1 MRARRPF
8 GFVLAGIGLAVF
20 LAGQERPVP
29 PNWAA
34 PLYWAAGDTAKSP
47 DRDERRDGLE
57 GIAAKAVTATST
69 SPVPLIA
76 ITPCR
81 LVDTRDGSRPP
92 GYGPPALAASVPRS
106 FTLTG
111 QCGIAGD
118 ALAVSLN
125 VTVVSP
131 QGLGYILIYP
141 QGEGQPVVSTLN
153 YTAGVTVANA
163 AIVPLGGGN
172 GGITVAAAVSGT
184 ELLIDTNGY
193 YAPAGAGYENTFLGA
208 GAGNFT
214 MTGGDNSGFGNGA
227 LLSNT
232 GGTFNT
238 AMGAGSLTYNTV
250 GGYNTATGAF
260 ALYQNDGGN
269 QNTAI
274 GAQALMSN
282 TSGSFNT
289 ASGFQA
295 LFANTLG
302 NSNTAAGNI
311 ALFNNTTGSAN
322 TATGAG
328 ALFNNTV
335 GTENSSFGF
344 NTLVNNTAGSY
355 NTASGSGALQENT
368 LGDFNTATG
377 GYALFHNTGGYNNAA
392 HGFEA
397 LAANTSGWYN
407 TAIGYDALYMN
418 TSGYLN
424 TAIGSQALYDN
435 TTGIY
440 NIALG
445 SGAGSF
451 LESGDN
457 NIYIGNGGQ
466 TTESG
471 TVRIGSFGTHQRV
484 FLSGVLGVTGAGV
497 LMQIYP
503 DGQIG
508 SVSSSARYKDDIRDM
523 ADASSR
529 LMKLRPVT
537 FRYKGQ
543 TTDAAQFGLIAE
555 EVEDVLPELVVRN
568 ADGEVEAVQYH
579 EMPAMLLNE
588 LQKQQRVI
596 EELQRRLA
604 TLESGQCAAEEIPVS
619 APE

>member
-1 MRARRPF
+1 MKTRMAA
-8 GFVLAGIGLAVF
+8 FVLGGVGFAVF

-34 PLYWAAGDTAKSP
+34 PLYWAAGDAARSP
-47 DRDERRDGLE
+47 GRDEGRDGRE
-57 GIAAKAVTATST
+57 GIAAKAVTASST

-81 LVDTRDGSRPP
+81 IVDTRDGTRPP
-92 GYGPPALAASVPRS
+92 GYGPPALTAGAPRS

-163 AIVPLGGGN
+163 AIVPLGGG
-172 GGITVAAAVSGT
+172 GITVAAAVSGT

-193 YAPAGAGYENTFLGA
+193 YAPAGAGYENTFVGA

-232 GGTFNT
+232 SGTFNS
-238 AMGAGSLTYNTV
+238 AFGAGALGFNTT
-250 GGYNTATGAF
+250 GEHNTATGAF
-260 ALYQNDGGN
+260 ALYSNAGGN
-269 QNTAI
+269 QNTAM
-274 GAQALMSN
+274 GSMALINN
-282 TSGSFNT
+282 TDGSFNT
-289 ASGFQA
+289 ASGYHA
-295 LFANTLG
+295 LYGNTLG
-302 NSNTAAGNI
+302 NTNTAVGNE
-311 ALFNNTTGSAN
+311 ALSANSTGSAN
-322 TATGAG
+322 TAAGSG

-335 GTENSSFGF
+335 GTENTSLGFG
-344 NTLVNNTAGSY
+344 TMVNNTAGSY
-355 NTASGSGALQENT
+355 NTASGTNALERNT
-368 LGDFNTATG
+368 TGDFNTASG
-377 GYALFHNTGGYNNAA
+377 GYAMYQNTVGYNNAA

-397 LAANTSGWYN
+397 LTANTGGWYN
-407 TAIGYDALYMN
+407 TASGYDALYAN
-418 TSGYLN
+418 TNGYLN
-424 TAIGSQALYDN
+424 TAVGSQTLYGN
-435 TTGIY
+435 TTGTY

-451 LESGDN
+451 LTSGDN
-457 NIYIGNGGQ
+457 NIYIGNGG
-466 TTESG
+466 TATESG
-471 TVRIGSFGTHQRV
+471 TVRIGTFNTHTRV
-484 FLSGVLGVTGAGV
+484 FMSGVLGVTGAGV
-497 LMQIYP
+497 LMQVYP

-508 SVSSSARYKDDIRDM
+508 SVSSSARYKDEIRDM
-523 ADASSR
+523 AEASSA

-537 FRYKGQ
+537 FRFKGQ
-543 TTDAAQFGLIAE
+543 TDSARQFGLVAE

-596 EELQRRLA
+596 QELQRRLA
-604 TLESGQCAAEEIPVS
+604 ALESGQCVPEEVPLS